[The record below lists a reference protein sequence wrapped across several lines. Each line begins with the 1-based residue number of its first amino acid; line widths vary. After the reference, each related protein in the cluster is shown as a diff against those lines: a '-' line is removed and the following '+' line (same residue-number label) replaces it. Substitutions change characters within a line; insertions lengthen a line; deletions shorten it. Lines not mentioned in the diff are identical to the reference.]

1 MSKLLLKQVKV
12 ATDNTKNTDNLT
24 LESFMEVICCKH
36 QLMSYLVL
44 YPILW
49 LQTLEH
55 YDSVMQTSGEQ
66 FLFLRKKRMKELK
79 KKAFLSEF

>member
-1 MSKLLLKQVKV
+1 MSKWLLKQVKV
-12 ATDNTKNTDNLT
+12 ATDNTKTNLT

-55 YDSVMQTSGEQ
+55 YDFVMQTLGEQ